1 MSTTKEFIHAAKIR
15 DLNPQEIRFIQ
26 EYAQKLDLDPIR
38 VLVNKDFFEKILDQ
52 YKKEKIILDRSMI
65 SSIQEKLDFVSKLA
79 IQIQNTKDIQEGQ
92 KAKLH
97 VDNYTYIHIQLIQ
110 QHDTYSLWKVLSHA
124 IDDIKK
130 GDSVTIIFEE
140 RFLIAYRFETSIMD
154 ILTVGNEKIIKI
166 PHSSNVKVLAKRK
179 FPRVEVNLEGFVK
192 KTGKLRDNPFYK
204 CQICNIS
211 EGGAK
216 ICLPSAPFREKDRVI
231 LRFKLNYENLETE
244 SDIETEITYY
254 GKESY
259 GLKFVNLDGHT
270 KFVIRKFVESK
281 MHQQS

>member
-1 MSTTKEFIHAAKIR
+1 MSTTEEFIKAAKIR

-26 EYAQKLDLDPIR
+26 EYAQKLDLDPVR
-38 VLVNKDFFEKILDQ
+38 ALVNRDFFEKIVDR

-65 SSIQEKLDFVSKLA
+65 SSIREKLDFVSKFA
-79 IQIQNTKDIQEGQ
+79 TQIQNTKDIHEGQ

-97 VDNYTYIHIQLIQ
+97 VDNHTYLPIQLIQ
-110 QHDTYSLWKVLSHA
+110 QHDTYSLWKVLSHTS
-124 IDDIKK
+124 DGIKK
-130 GDSVTIIFEE
+130 GDSVSIIFEE
-140 RFLIAYRFETSIMD
+140 LFLIAYRFETSIMD

-166 PHSSNVKVLAKRK
+166 PHSSNLEVLAKRK
-179 FPRVEVNLEGFVK
+179 HPRVEVDLKGIVRK
-192 KTGKLRDNPFYK
+192 SGKLRDNPFYE

-216 ICLPSAPFREKDRVI
+216 ICLPNAPFKEKDRVI
-231 LRFKLNYENLETE
+231 LRFKLNFENLETE
-244 SDIETEITYY
+244 SDVETEVTYD

-259 GLKFVNLDGHT
+259 GLKFVNLDDHT
-270 KFVIRKFVESK
+270 KFVIHKFVESK